1 MMISQTAEYALRA
14 VVWLAS
20 HPDQAIGTPRI
31 SEAAQVPPGYLA
43 KVLQMLARAG
53 LVTSTPGRRGGFQLT
68 REPGA
73 ISVLDVVDAVDPIGR
88 ITTCPLGLASHRGKL
103 CPLHRRLDEAMAE
116 VERAFAG
123 STIAELIAGE
133 GEPLPLCEHRGEQ
146 PGTLT
151 DIAVRPTSVPG
162 GIAPTAP
169 TAAPGRAASKG
180 VDKGAGTRR
189 SGRRK
194 TRGPGGAVGG

>member
-1 MMISQTAEYALRA
+1 MTARGAARTEEVQFDLRGIDQMALCGPA
-14 VVWLAS
+14 
-20 HPDQAIGTPRI
+20 DQNLRRLERRFDGTVSARGDRLRIVGPADQVPRI
-31 SEAAQVPPGYLA
+31 RDVVADLLERV
-43 KVLQMLARAG
+43 
-53 LVTSTPGRRGGFQLT
+53 RRGQ
-68 REPGA
+68 R
-73 ISVLDVVDAVDPIGR
+73 IDAVTVDYLLAGR
-88 ITTCPLGLASHRGKL
+88 GE
-103 CPLHRRLDEAMAE
+103 DEPA
-116 VERAFAG
+116 
-123 STIAELIAGE
+123 AELIAGE